1 MIDLHSHILPG
12 LDDGAKT
19 IEESLQMARLAVSEG
34 IETIIATPH
43 HKNGAYENEKTDIQT
58 SLQTFRKQ
66 LEINQI
72 PLTVLAGQEVRLY
85 GELIED
91 LETGTIQTIHDTNY
105 VLIEFPSNH
114 IPRYANRL
122 FFELLQKGIQ
132 PILVH
137 PERNMEIVENPNLL
151 YEFVRNGVSAQLT
164 SGSISGKFGKKIK
177 KVSADLIAANLVHFI
192 ASDAHNV
199 TSRQF
204 WMNEARVE
212 IEKQFGL
219 DQLYYFEENARL
231 VIEGQYIMREMP
243 QQVKKRKFLGL
254 F

>member
-1 MIDLHSHILPG
+1 MVDLHSHILPG

-19 IEESLQMARLAVSEG
+19 IGESLQMAKLAVSEG

-43 HKNGAYENEKTDIQT
+43 HKNGAYENEKAHIQEA
-58 SLQTFRKQ
+58 LRNFRRQ

-91 LETGTIQTIHDTNY
+91 METGTIQTIHDTNY

-114 IPRYANRL
+114 IPRYAHRM

-137 PERNMEIVENPNLL
+137 PERNMAIVENPNLL
-151 YEFVRNGVSAQLT
+151 YEFVQKGVSTQLT
-164 SGSISGKFGKKIK
+164 FGSIAGKFGKKIK
-177 KVSADLIAANLVHFI
+177 KVSMDLLSSNLIHFV
-192 ASDAHNV
+192 ASDAHNIS
-199 TSRQF
+199 TRQF
-204 WMNEARVE
+204 WMNEALDE
-212 IEKQFGL
+212 IEKQFGM
-219 DQLYYFEENARL
+219 DQIYYFEENAESL
-231 VIEGQYIMREMP
+231 ISGQTIMREMP
-243 QQVKKRKFLGL
+243 QPVKQRKFLGL